1 MAYAAL
7 HLVYLLGRFAY
18 GVSRAAYFVCRLA
31 YVVRRSVYFFI
42 QAVYGLNWSQFAGTR
57 QIFQHIRAIRACEDH
72 PSLKYRRGCEKISRR
87 WCPRVPA
94 RRLGWG
100 GWVGVPR
107 PTICAVY
114 LRVRVRC
121 FSLAIITAAL
131 CRDCVLSNLSSRLRH
146 ASRVSCPRAWVWGI
160 VCNARGCW
168 RRAACLSSREARRI
182 FSCSLDRVR
191 LGAAV
196 ASGAPSPRYSP
207 YN

>member
-1 MAYAAL
+1 M
-7 HLVYLLGRFAY
+7 VYPLGRFAY

-72 PSLKYRRGCEKISRR
+72 PSLKNRRGCEKISRR

-100 GWVGVPR
+100 DGLVCRAPLSALF
-107 PTICAVY
+107 ICVFVFAA
-114 LRVRVRC
+114 
-121 FSLAIITAAL
+121 SLWQ
-131 CRDCVLSNLSSRLRH
+131 SSRLLCVVTVCYQISVLVC
-146 ASRVSCPRAWVWGI
+146 ATPRACPAPALGSGASVGGWV
-160 VCNARGCW
+160 
-168 RRAACLSSREARRI
+168 ACLSPREARRI